1 MSQIQPYSRGSSSP
15 SIFSG
20 QPREI
25 ARVVNRSE
33 LAVIKTDAA
42 AHEADA
48 RLDAIDHIAGRAMQ
62 GVAMVSQLEQQLA
75 QTVPIATSRL
85 QAVGDIHALATVNE
99 LNGFSRRLK

>member
-1 MSQIQPYSRGSSSP
+1 MSQIQPYTSNSSP
-15 SIFSG
+15 ALFSR
-20 QPREI
+20 QSREVSRI
-25 ARVVNRSE
+25 VNRSE
-33 LAVIKTDAA
+33 LAVIKTAAA

-75 QTVPIATSRL
+75 QTVPIAASRL
-85 QAVGDIHALATVNE
+85 QAVGDIHALASVNE